1 MNMKQKLY
9 DKGIEKYPLASAI
22 GQNLFFVIYFA
33 IAFIG
38 MSSLQINNIPIV
50 SIIYI
55 VFIPKFDSKRAKM
68 PIYEITLYAKTLTI

>member
-1 MNMKQKLY
+1 MNMEQKLY
-9 DKGIEKYPLASAI
+9 DKGAEKYPSISAI

-38 MSSLQINNIPIV
+38 MASLTINNIPII

-55 VFIPKFDSKRAKM
+55 VFIESTAIRVWSV
-68 PIYEITLYAKTLTI
+68 